1 MVSAVRVDVKAR
13 DSDGDRDLQGTVL
26 VAATHRMVQPLGQLA
41 FTQRFNADGLL
52 ADHEGGDMT
61 QVFDGITVLDFTSG
75 RAGGVATMVMS
86 DFGAEVIKVEP
97 PGGEK
102 FRNELGSIQW
112 DRGKKSVV
120 LDLKTPG
127 GQDKARKLARLSDVV
142 VEGYRPGVTQRL
154 GIDYDSFQDGHP
166 ELVYATLTGFG
177 PSGPYANYKGY
188 EAVVAAKTGRMMM
201 FTGQN
206 PRHGPNYVVLQGVCH
221 AAATALIRGIT
232 AALYVRER
240 TGLGQR
246 VETSMLQAVTTY
258 DHVSW
263 VHGQMVEKRPET
275 YPPDPTVGIGR
286 PNPTGYLPARTKDG
300 HWIQLGNVV
309 ERLFRSM
316 MHSLDMDFIY
326 DDPRFKTAPSLNQ
339 EAVSSLERIMLERV
353 QEKTLEEWMTIF
365 LGEAGNVAA
374 EPYLTSEQALD
385 HPQIVHNGNVQ
396 DVDDPRVGSTRQ
408 LGPMVKMSVT
418 PARTKS
424 PAPALGQHTAEV
436 LARLDGA
443 DQKRS
448 NGLKHAMPKH
458 PLQGITL
465 LDLGT
470 VINGPLGCALVA
482 ELGARVIRI
491 EAPGGDWGRQGM
503 SMTVHRT
510 MAGSEGICLD
520 LKTPEGQEIMGKLA
534 AKADLLLHS
543 MRPGAPERTGI
554 GYDQLSKINPNLVYL
569 YAGGY
574 GSTGPYSHR
583 PSMAPIAGAVSGGG
597 VAQMGRDSFPPP
609 DQPMSID
616 DIAAVSKQLKRANDG
631 TADHTTAMVNA
642 VGLVLGLYAR
652 ERTGRAQYVESTMIA
667 ANAYLN
673 ADDFYWNE
681 GKQPRPLPDRD
692 GYGLH
697 ALYRLYR
704 ARTGWVFL
712 ACPFDDEWEALC
724 KTIDRLDLRDDPRF
738 ATREAR
744 EKHDDALIDDLSGV
758 FASEDPLYW
767 EELLST
773 ADVACVK
780 AEDRGMYFFFN
791 EDPHVRENGLLTQV
805 EAPRYGKFWRYSP
818 VVSFSETSGQAGPG
832 PLKGEHTRPIL
843 RELGYTDEQVHDL
856 KRRKVVDWEEE

>member
-1 MVSAVRVDVKAR
+1 MS
-13 DSDGDRDLQGTVL
+13 
-26 VAATHRMVQPLGQLA
+26 
-41 FTQRFNADGLL
+41 
-52 ADHEGGDMT
+52 

-102 FRNELGSIQW
+102 FRSSPGAIQW
-112 DRGKKSVV
+112 NRGKKSVV
-120 LDLKTPG
+120 LDLKTPD
-127 GQDKARKLARLSDVV
+127 GQAKARELAQLSDVV
-142 VEGYRPGVTQRL
+142 VESFRPGVAQRL
-154 GIDYDSFQDGHP
+154 GIDYDSLRDSHP
-166 ELVYATLTGFG
+166 GLVYATLTSFG
-177 PSGPYANYKGY
+177 PSGPYSNYKGY
-188 EAVVAAKTGRMMM
+188 DAVVAAKSGRMMM
-201 FTGQN
+201 FSGQN
-206 PRHGPNYVVLQGVCH
+206 PREGPNYVVTQGVCH

-232 AALYVRER
+232 SALYVRER
-240 TGLGQR
+240 TGRGQR

-263 VHGQMVEKRPET
+263 VHGQMVENRPDT
-275 YPPDPTVGIGR
+275 YPPDPTVGTGR
-286 PNPTGYLPARTKDG
+286 GNPTGYLPARTKDG
-300 HWIQLGNVV
+300 QWIQLGNVV

-326 DDPRFKTAPSLNQ
+326 EDPRFKAAPSLDQ
-339 EAVSSLERIMLERV
+339 EAVAALERIMLEKV
-353 QEKTLEEWMTIF
+353 QEKTLGEWVAIF
-365 LGEAGNVAA
+365 SSEAGNAAA
-374 EPYLTSEQALD
+374 EPYHTSEQALE

-396 DVDDPRVGSTRQ
+396 GVDDPRVGSTRQ
-408 LGPMVKMSVT
+408 LGPMVNMRVT
-418 PARTKS
+418 PASTQG
-424 PAPALGQHTAEV
+424 PAPALGQHTAQV
-436 LARLDGA
+436 LARLGDSA
-443 DQKRS
+443 RKHS
-448 NGLKHAMPKH
+448 NGAKEAMPKH
-458 PLQGITL
+458 PLEGITL

-491 EAPGGDWGRQGM
+491 EAPGGDWGRQGLPF
-503 SMTVHRT
+503 SAHRT

-534 AKADLLLHS
+534 VKADLLLHS

-554 GYDQLSKINPNLVYL
+554 GYEQLSKINPNLVYL

-597 VAQMGRDSFPPP
+597 VAQMGRDSFLPP

-616 DIAAVSKQLKRANDG
+616 YIAAVAKQLKRANDG
-631 TADHTTAMVNA
+631 TADHSTAMVNA

-652 ERTGRAQYVESTMIA
+652 ERTGMAQYVESTMIN

-673 ADDFYWNE
+673 IDDFYWHE

-704 ARTGWVFL
+704 AKTGWVFL
-712 ACPFDDEWEALC
+712 ACPFKDEWMALC
-724 KTIDRLDLRDDPRF
+724 KAIGRSELLDDPRF

-744 EKHDDALIDDLSGV
+744 EKHDGTLIHELAGV
-758 FASEDPLYW
+758 FVAGDPLYW
-767 EELLST
+767 EKLLT
-773 ADVACVK
+773 AADVACVK

-791 EDPHVRENGLLTQV
+791 EDPHVRERELLTQV

-818 VVSFSETSGQAGPG
+818 VVDFSDTSGRAGPG
-832 PLKGEHTRPIL
+832 PLKGQHTRPIL
-843 RELGYTDEQVHDL
+843 RELGYTDEQIRDL
-856 KRRKVVDWEEE
+856 KQQKVVDWEEE

>member
-1 MVSAVRVDVKAR
+1 MA
-13 DSDGDRDLQGTVL
+13 
-26 VAATHRMVQPLGQLA
+26 
-41 FTQRFNADGLL
+41 
-52 ADHEGGDMT
+52 

-102 FRNELGSIQW
+102 FRRSPGSIQW
-112 DRGKKSVV
+112 NRGKKSIV
-120 LDLKTPG
+120 LDLKT
-127 GQDKARKLARLSDVV
+127 QDGRDNARELAQISDVV
-142 VEGYRPGVTQRL
+142 VENFRPGVTRRL
-154 GIDYDSFQDGHP
+154 GIDYDTLRAGHP
-166 ELVYATLTGFG
+166 ELVYATLTSFG
-177 PSGPYANYKGY
+177 PQGPYANYKGY
-188 EAVVAAKTGRMMM
+188 DAVVAAKSGRMMM
-201 FTGQN
+201 FAGQN
-206 PRHGPNYVVLQGVCH
+206 PREGPNYVVVQGVCH

-232 AALYVRER
+232 AALYVREK

-246 VETSMLQAVTTY
+246 VETSMLKAVTTY

-263 VHGQMVEKRPET
+263 IHGQMVKTQPDT
-275 YPPDPTVGIGR
+275 SPPGASVGTGR

-316 MHSLDMDFIY
+316 VHWLDMDFIY
-326 DDPRFKTAPSLNQ
+326 EDPRFKTAPFLDQ
-339 EAVSSLERIMLERV
+339 ESVAALERIMLEKV
-353 QEKTLEEWMTIF
+353 QEKTLEEWMIIF
-365 LGEAGNVAA
+365 LGEAGDVAA
-374 EPYLTSEQALD
+374 EPYFTSEQALD

-396 DVDDPRVGSTRQ
+396 DVDVPGLGITRQ
-408 LGPMVKMSVT
+408 LGPIVNMKGT
-418 PARTKS
+418 PASTPG

-436 LARLDGA
+436 VARLPGKARSHPNGA
-443 DQKRS
+443 
-448 NGLKHAMPKH
+448 NNPMPKH
-458 PLQGITL
+458 PLEGITL

-503 SMTVHRT
+503 AMTAHRT

-534 AKADLLLHS
+534 ARADLLLHS

-554 GYDQLSKINPNLVYL
+554 GYEQLSKINPNLVYL

-597 VAQMGRDSFPPP
+597 VAQMGRDAFPPP
-609 DQPMSID
+609 DQSMSID
-616 DIAAVSKQLKRANDG
+616 DIAAVARQLKRANDG
-631 TADHTTAMVNA
+631 TADHNTAMVNA

-652 ERTGRAQYVESTMIA
+652 ERTGKAQYVESTMIA
-667 ANAYLN
+667 ANAYAN
-673 ADDFYWNE
+673 VDDFYWQE
-681 GKQPRPLPDRD
+681 GKQPRALPDSG

-704 ARTGWVFL
+704 AKSGWVFL
-712 ACPFDDEWEALC
+712 ACPFEDEWEALC
-724 KTIDRLDLRDDPRF
+724 RTIDRTDILDDLRF
-738 ATREAR
+738 ATPEMRE
-744 EKHDDALIDDLSGV
+744 EHDDALADELARV
-758 FASEDPLYW
+758 FAGEDPLYW
-767 EELLST
+767 EQQLT
-773 ADVACVK
+773 AADVACVK

-805 EAPRYGKFWRYSP
+805 EAPRYGEFWRYSP
-818 VVSFSETSGQAGPG
+818 VVDFSDSSGRAGPG
-832 PLKGEHTRPIL
+832 PLKGQHTRPLL
-843 RELGYTDEQVHDL
+843 RELGYTDEQIHEL
-856 KRRKVVDWEEE
+856 KQRKVVDWEEE

>member
-1 MVSAVRVDVKAR
+1 MA
-13 DSDGDRDLQGTVL
+13 
-26 VAATHRMVQPLGQLA
+26 
-41 FTQRFNADGLL
+41 
-52 ADHEGGDMT
+52 
-61 QVFDGITVLDFTSG
+61 QVFDGVTVLDFTSG

-102 FRNELGSIQW
+102 FRNEPGSIQW
-112 DRGKKSVV
+112 NRGKKSVV
-120 LDLKTPG
+120 LDLKTRD
-127 GQDKARKLARLSDVV
+127 GQEKARKLARLSDVV
-142 VEGYRPGVTQRL
+142 VESYRPGVTQRL
-154 GIDYDSFQDGHP
+154 GIDYHSLQDGHP

-177 PSGPYANYKGY
+177 SSGPYAHYKGY
-188 EAVVAAKTGRMMM
+188 DAVVGAKTGRMMM
-201 FTGQN
+201 FAGQN
-206 PRHGPNYVVLQGVCH
+206 PRQGPNYVVVQGVCH

-232 AALYVRER
+232 SALYVREK
-240 TGLGQR
+240 TGRGQR

-263 VHGQMVEKRPET
+263 VHGQMVENRPDE
-275 YPPDPTVGIGR
+275 YPPEGSVGTGR
-286 PNPTGYLPARTKDG
+286 GNPTGYLPARTKDG

-316 MHSLDMDFIY
+316 MHSLGMDFIY
-326 DDPRFKTAPSLNQ
+326 EDPRFKAAPSLDQ
-339 EAVSSLERIMLERV
+339 EAVLSLERIMLERV
-353 QEKTLEEWMTIF
+353 QEKTLDEWMAIF
-365 LGEAGNVAA
+365 LSEAGNVAA

-396 DVDDPRVGSTRQ
+396 GVHDSIVGGTRQ
-408 LGPMVKMSVT
+408 LGPMVNMRAT
-418 PARTKS
+418 PASTQR

-436 LARLDGA
+436 LSRLDGEA
-443 DQKRS
+443 QKPS
-448 NGLKHAMPKH
+448 TEVKGSMPEH

-491 EAPGGDWGRQGM
+491 EAPGGDWGRQGLPF
-503 SMTVHRT
+503 SAHRT

-534 AKADLLLHS
+534 ARADLLLHS

-554 GYDQLSKINPNLVYL
+554 GYEQLSEINPSLVYL

-574 GSTGPYSHR
+574 GSRGPYSHR

-609 DQPMSID
+609 DQVMSID
-616 DIAAVSKQLKRANDG
+616 EIAAVAKQLKRANDG

-667 ANAYLN
+667 ANAYAN
-673 ADDFYWNE
+673 IDDFYWHE
-681 GKQPRPLPDRD
+681 GKQPRPLPDPD

-697 ALYRLYR
+697 ALYRLYQ
-704 ARTGWVFL
+704 AKTGWVFL

-724 KTIDRLDLRDDPRF
+724 RAIDRLDLRDDPRF

-744 EKHDDALIDDLSGV
+744 EKHDDTLIDELAGV
-758 FASEDPLYW
+758 FATGHPLHW
-767 EELLST
+767 EELLT
-773 ADVACVK
+773 AADVACVK
-780 AEDRGMYFFFN
+780 AEDRGMYYFFN
-791 EDPHVRENGLLTQV
+791 EDPHVRENDLLTQV
-805 EAPRYGKFWRYSP
+805 EAPRFGQFWRYCP
-818 VVSFSETSGQAGPG
+818 VVSFSETSGRVGPG
-832 PLKGEHTRPIL
+832 PLKGQHTRPVL
-843 RELGYTDEQVHDL
+843 RELGYTDEQIRDL
-856 KRRKVVDWEEE
+856 KQRKVVDWEEE

>member
-1 MVSAVRVDVKAR
+1 MA
-13 DSDGDRDLQGTVL
+13 
-26 VAATHRMVQPLGQLA
+26 
-41 FTQRFNADGLL
+41 
-52 ADHEGGDMT
+52 

-102 FRNELGSIQW
+102 FRRSPGSIQW
-112 DRGKKSVV
+112 NRGKKSIV
-120 LDLKTPG
+120 LDLKT
-127 GQDKARKLARLSDVV
+127 QDGRDSARELAQLSDVV
-142 VEGYRPGVTQRL
+142 VENFRPGVTRRL
-154 GIDYDSFQDGHP
+154 GIDYDTLRAGHP
-166 ELVYATLTGFG
+166 ELVYATLTSFG
-177 PSGPYANYKGY
+177 PQGPYANYKGY
-188 EAVVAAKTGRMMM
+188 DAVVAAKSGRMMM
-201 FTGQN
+201 FAGQN
-206 PRHGPNYVVLQGVCH
+206 PREGPNYVVVQGVCH

-232 AALYVRER
+232 AALYVREK

-246 VETSMLQAVTTY
+246 VETSMLKAVTTY

-263 VHGQMVEKRPET
+263 IHGQMVETQPDT
-275 YPPDPTVGIGR
+275 SPPGASVGTGR

-316 MHSLDMDFIY
+316 VHWLDMDFIY
-326 DDPRFKTAPSLNQ
+326 EDPRFKTAPFLDQ
-339 EAVSSLERIMLERV
+339 ESVAALERIMLEKV
-353 QEKTLEEWMTIF
+353 QEKTLDEWMAIF
-365 LGEAGNVAA
+365 LGEAGDVAA
-374 EPYLTSEQALD
+374 EPYFTSEQALD

-396 DVDDPRVGSTRQ
+396 DVDVPGLGITRQ
-408 LGPMVKMSVT
+408 LGPMVNMRRT
-418 PARTKS
+418 PASTQG
-424 PAPALGQHTAEV
+424 PAPAPGHHPAEV
-436 LARLDGA
+436 LARLQGDARSHPNGA
-443 DQKRS
+443 
-448 NGLKHAMPKH
+448 NNPMPKH
-458 PLQGITL
+458 PLEGITL

-503 SMTVHRT
+503 PMSVHRT

-554 GYDQLSKINPNLVYL
+554 GYEQLSKINPNLVYL

-597 VAQMGRDSFPPP
+597 VAQMGRDAFPPP
-609 DQPMSID
+609 DQSMSID
-616 DIAAVSKQLKRANDG
+616 DIATVARQLKRANDG
-631 TADHTTAMVNA
+631 TADHNTAMVNA

-652 ERTGRAQYVESTMIA
+652 ERTGKAQYVESTMIA
-667 ANAYLN
+667 ANAYAN
-673 ADDFYWNE
+673 VDDFYWHE
-681 GKQPRPLPDRD
+681 GKQPRPLPDSN

-704 ARTGWVFL
+704 AKSGWVFL
-712 ACPFDDEWEALC
+712 ACPFEDEWEALC
-724 KTIDRLDLRDDPRF
+724 RTIDRTDILDDLRF
-738 ATREAR
+738 ATREMR
-744 EKHDDALIDDLSGV
+744 EEHDDALADELARV
-758 FASEDPLYW
+758 FAGEDPLYW
-767 EELLST
+767 EQLLT
-773 ADVACVK
+773 AADVACVK
-780 AEDRGMYFFFN
+780 AEDRGMCFFFN

-805 EAPRYGKFWRYSP
+805 EAPRYGEFWRYSP
-818 VVSFSETSGQAGPG
+818 VVDFSDSSGRAGPG
-832 PLKGEHTRPIL
+832 PLKGQHTRPLL
-843 RELGYTDEQVHDL
+843 RELGYTDEQIHEL
-856 KRRKVVDWEEE
+856 KQRKVVDWEEE

>member
-1 MVSAVRVDVKAR
+1 MA
-13 DSDGDRDLQGTVL
+13 
-26 VAATHRMVQPLGQLA
+26 
-41 FTQRFNADGLL
+41 
-52 ADHEGGDMT
+52 

-102 FRNELGSIQW
+102 FRNSPGAIQW

-120 LDLKTPG
+120 LDLKTPD
-127 GQDKARKLARLSDVV
+127 GQDKALRLAQLSDVV
-142 VEGYRPGVTQRL
+142 VEGFRPGVTERL
-154 GIDYDSFQDGHP
+154 GLDYDSLRTGHP
-166 ELVYATLTGFG
+166 ELVYATLTSFG
-177 PSGPYANYKGY
+177 PVGPYAHYKGY
-188 EAVVAAKTGRMMM
+188 DAVVAAKSGRMMM
-201 FTGQN
+201 FAGQN
-206 PRHGPNYVVLQGVCH
+206 PREGPNYVVVQGVCH

-232 AALYVRER
+232 AALYVRDR
-240 TGLGQR
+240 TGRGQR
-246 VETSMLQAVTTY
+246 VETSMLKAVTTY

-263 VHGQMVEKRPET
+263 VHGQMIEKRPES
-275 YPPDPTVGIGR
+275 YPPDPRVGIGR

-300 HWIQLGNVV
+300 QWVQLGNVV

-326 DDPRFKTAPSLNQ
+326 EDPRYRNAPFLD
-339 EAVSSLERIMLERV
+339 EKDVASLERIMLEKV
-353 QEKTLEEWMTIF
+353 HEKTLDEWMAV
-365 LGEAGNVAA
+365 LVGEAGNVAA

-396 DVDDPRVGSTRQ
+396 SLDDPGVGSTRQ
-408 LGPMVKMSVT
+408 LGPMVNMKET
-418 PARTKS
+418 PASSKG

-436 LARLDGA
+436 LGRLEGA
-443 DQKRS
+443 ANRRPNSVK
-448 NGLKHAMPKH
+448 GPMPKH
-458 PLQGITL
+458 PLEGITL

-491 EAPGGDWGRQGM
+491 EAPGGDWGRQGH
-503 SMTVHRT
+503 SLSVHRT

-520 LKTPEGQEIMGKLA
+520 LKTPEGQEIMHKLA

-554 GYDQLSKINPNLVYL
+554 GYEQLSKVNPNLVYL

-597 VAQMGRDSFPPP
+597 VAQMGRAAFPSPE
-609 DQPMSID
+609 QAMSID
-616 DIAAVSKQLKRANDG
+616 DIAAVAKQLKRANDG
-631 TADHTTAMVNA
+631 TADHSTAMVNA

-667 ANAYLN
+667 ANAYAN
-673 ADDFYWNE
+673 ADDFYWHE

-704 ARTGWVFL
+704 AKTGWVFL
-712 ACPFDDEWEALC
+712 GCPFEEEWAALC
-724 KTIDRLDLRDDPRF
+724 QAIDRPDLRDDPRF
-738 ATREAR
+738 ATPLER
-744 EKHDDALIDDLSGV
+744 EKHDDALADELGRV
-758 FASEDPLYW
+758 FATGEPLYW
-767 EELLST
+767 EGLLMA

-805 EAPRYGKFWRYSP
+805 EAPRYGEFWRYSP
-818 VVSFSETSGQAGPG
+818 VVGFSESSGRAGPG
-832 PLKGEHTRPIL
+832 PLKGQHTRPIL
-843 RELGYTDEQVHDL
+843 RELGYTDEEIYDL
-856 KRRKVVDWEEE
+856 KQRKVVDWEEE